1 MLLEVIELRGVQQ
14 WQRQLQG
21 LAPDGIARPE
31 PPVNFIDDAESPK
44 AVRPTDEGQGCRK
57 IHQKASAEISIVLS
71 PTANT
76 LPPDEYGA
84 PKFIIKITR
93 SALEAPPSRW

>member
-1 MLLEVIELRGVQQ
+1 MLLKVIELRGVQE

-31 PPVNFIDDAESPK
+31 PPVKFIGDAESPEG
-44 AVRPTDEGQGCRK
+44 VRPTDKGQGCRK
-57 IHQKASAEISIVLS
+57 IHQEASAEISMVLS

-76 LPPDEYGA
+76 LPPEEYGA